1 MAEKLVM
8 RHQRLAFMNVG
19 TVSSAEYVRMTGF
32 TQISDAKNPIEY
44 SRQYVDE
51 PYERADVV
59 GYAPEKAYSFDRH
72 TDNEV
77 HGIIA
82 NITDGELLGDD
93 THVEIVTVD
102 VFNAKT
108 SGTPAI
114 KRVYSVVPDT
124 SDDGTDAL
132 IYSGTFRA
140 VGEIIE
146 GTATSTDNWKTITF
160 TANP

>member
-1 MAEKLVM
+1 M
-8 RHQRLAFMNVG
+8 
-19 TVSSAEYVRMTGF
+19 
-32 TQISDAKNPIEY
+32 
-44 SRQYVDE
+44 
-51 PYERADVV
+51 V

-77 HGIIA
+77 HEKIA
-82 NITDGELLGDD
+82 GITDGELLGDD

-102 VFNAKT
+102 VFDTKS

-140 VGEIIE
+140 VGDIIE
-146 GTATSTDNWKTITF
+146 GTAATTNGWKTVTF
-160 TANP
+160 TPSTTA